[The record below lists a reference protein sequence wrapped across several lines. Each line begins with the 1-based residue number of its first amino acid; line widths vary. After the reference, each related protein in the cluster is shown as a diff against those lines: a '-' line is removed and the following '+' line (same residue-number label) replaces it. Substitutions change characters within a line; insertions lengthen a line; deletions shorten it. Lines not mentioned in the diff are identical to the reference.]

1 MEKNIFQFKR
11 LKNTFHKNLKTK
23 VVQYLII
30 LIYIILQNI
39 ILLNNI
45 NYKYINIGNNI
56 LWYINIKYKGILIS
70 YISAYNALI

>member
-1 MEKNIFQFKR
+1 
-11 LKNTFHKNLKTK
+11 

-70 YISAYNALI
+70 YISAYIALI

>member
-56 LWYINIKYKGILIS
+56 L
-70 YISAYNALI
+70 